1 MSASR
6 RSPAQD
12 FMPRALRKQGSC
24 SVPLSVSFPELRE
37 AGGEAFVAGLRD
49 NAETVIP
56 ALGVACY
63 QVRSMMRTD
72 RSLSPAPDRAV
83 AA

>member
-1 MSASR
+1 
-6 RSPAQD
+6 
-12 FMPRALRKQGSC
+12 MPRALRKQGSC